1 MYNAINASNYTDPNA
16 IEFNT
21 IEDAVYMGMINDA
34 SFIIAF
40 EKNLWEHQSTYNPN
54 LPLRILIYVAKLYE
68 KYILTHNIYVY
79 ASTLKKIPRP
89 KCICFYN
96 GTDEQP
102 EKKVF
107 RLSEAYDGEGDV
119 EVTVTMLNINYSRN
133 KKLMDSC
140 KPLYEYS
147 WIVNEIRQ
155 NRGDNLEETID
166 KVINSIP
173 EDFVIRSFIMG
184 HRAEV
189 KGMFLTEW
197 NQEKVLQQEREDSL
211 EQGREQ
217 GIVEGITRMLA
228 GMLKKNLPRPMIA
241 EISNLPDEVIAN
253 IASQL

>member
-1 MYNAINASNYTDPNA
+1 M
-16 IEFNT
+16 
-21 IEDAVYMGMINDA
+21 
-34 SFIIAF
+34 
-40 EKNLWEHQSTYNPN
+40 
-54 LPLRILIYVAKLYE
+54 
-68 KYILTHNIYVY
+68 
-79 ASTLKKIPRP
+79 
-89 KCICFYN
+89 
-96 GTDEQP
+96 
-102 EKKVF
+102 
-107 RLSEAYDGEGDV
+107 
-119 EVTVTMLNINYSRN
+119 
-133 KKLMDSC
+133 
-140 KPLYEYS
+140 
-147 WIVNEIRQ
+147 WIVNGIRQ

-217 GIVEGITRMLA
+217 GIAEGITRMVA

>member
-1 MYNAINASNYTDPNA
+1 M
-16 IEFNT
+16 
-21 IEDAVYMGMINDA
+21 
-34 SFIIAF
+34 
-40 EKNLWEHQSTYNPN
+40 
-54 LPLRILIYVAKLYE
+54 
-68 KYILTHNIYVY
+68 
-79 ASTLKKIPRP
+79 
-89 KCICFYN
+89 
-96 GTDEQP
+96 
-102 EKKVF
+102 
-107 RLSEAYDGEGDV
+107 SEAYDGEGDV

-217 GIVEGITRMLA
+217 GIAEGITRMVA

>member
-1 MYNAINASNYTDPNA
+1 MWQNFMRNN
-16 IEFNT
+16 
-21 IEDAVYMGMINDA
+21 
-34 SFIIAF
+34 
-40 EKNLWEHQSTYNPN
+40 
-54 LPLRILIYVAKLYE
+54 
-68 KYILTHNIYVY
+68 VY

-217 GIVEGITRMLA
+217 GIAEGITRMVA